1 MRSLESSSTSSLVYG
16 FNAADYS
23 PSDHSSDTYRKDSYI
38 YLGTT
43 SSHQKSDKPR
53 KKTRS
58 ERLEIRYKSQEKLV
72 ELHREIGETKT
83 AESMSKCGEKFE
95 TLTCGDHIVAK
106 LPTHRCNIRYCA
118 LCANRRAARYQ
129 KKYLFFAQEFVKQS
143 SVTLTPCLLTLTQKK
158 LEGERLVDS
167 RNRILKSWNNFIR
180 HDFFSVYFA
189 GGFYTIENTISETG
203 NHTHLHVVVFRRK
216 FVSEKLLKE
225 RWAIVSHGA
234 KNLNIKRIDKL
245 ELGLREAIKYVSK
258 PIDVHKF
265 EKKHLL
271 ELLEIKGKRMIG
283 AFGEFGKFCSVN
295 KQPKSEEIERE
306 KLAEGQP
313 CSHCHEELFRIMM
326 TGEDL
331 VAFYRRVEQSGRGS
345 PVSLEGSTRALEL
358 VS

>member
-1 MRSLESSSTSSLVYG
+1 MKSLESSPTSSLIHG
-16 FNAADYS
+16 FNTVNYS
-23 PSDHSSDTYRKDSYI
+23 SVDGSPDVHRKDSYI

-43 SSHQKSDKPR
+43 SSHQKSDNPK

-72 ELHREIGETKT
+72 ELHREIGEEKT

-95 TLTCGDHIVAK
+95 TLTCGEHIVAK
-106 LPTHRCNIRYCA
+106 LPSHRCNIRYCA
-118 LCANRRAARYQ
+118 LCANRRAGRYQ
-129 KKYLFFAQEFVKQS
+129 KKYLHFAQEFVRQS

-158 LEGERLVDS
+158 VKGERLMDS
-167 RNRILKSWNNFIR
+167 RKRILKSWTQLIR
-180 HDFFSVYFA
+180 HNFFSVYFS
-189 GGFYTIENTISETG
+189 GGFYTIENTISEGG
-203 NHTHLHVVVFRRK
+203 NHTHLHIVVFRKK
-216 FVSEKLLKE
+216 FISEKLLKE
-225 RWAIVSHGA
+225 QWAMVSPEA

-258 PIDVHKF
+258 PIDVNSF
-265 EKKHLL
+265 EKSHLL

-295 KQPKSEEIERE
+295 KQPKSEEMERE

-345 PVSLEGSTRALEL
+345 PVSLEGVTRALAL